1 MEILFDPNRSD
12 EDKRT
17 WLKSR
22 GELPKHVAIIMDGNG
37 RWAKS
42 QGKKRV
48 FGHKKGIETVRKI
61 SEAAAESGI
70 ECLTLYTFSTENWTR
85 PKAEVRAIMELLVRT
100 IRRETKTLMD
110 NNIRLL
116 TIGDLDALPPKC
128 KQELL
133 EGMEETAGNTAMNL
147 VLALSYSGRWELT
160 EAMKMIA
167 EKAKKNE
174 IEVGEIDATT
184 ISEHLQT
191 AGLPDPDLLIRTGGD
206 NRISNFLLWQ
216 VAYSEIVITER
227 PWPAYSKEDFYE
239 SIAIFQDRE
248 RRFGGLNEPPK

>member
-12 EDKRT
+12 EDKRV
-17 WLKSR
+17 WLKGR
-22 GELPKHVAIIMDGNG
+22 GDLPKHVAIIMDGNG
-37 RWAKS
+37 RWAKG

-48 FGHKKGIETVRKI
+48 FGHKKGIETVRQI
-61 SEAAAESGI
+61 SEAAAEAGI

-100 IRRETKTLMD
+100 IRKETKTLMD

-128 KQELL
+128 KEELL
-133 EGMEETAGNTAMNL
+133 EGMEETAANTAMNL
-147 VLALSYSGRWELT
+147 ILALSYSGRWEIT
-160 EAMKMIA
+160 EAVRQIA
-167 EKAKKNE
+167 EK
-174 IEVGEIDATT
+174 VGNSELNSEDIDSET
-184 ISEHLQT
+184 ISNHLQT

-216 VAYSEIVITER
+216 VAYSEIVITET
-227 PWPAYSKEDFYE
+227 PWPAYTKDDFYQ
-239 SIAIFQDRE
+239 SLAIFQDRE
-248 RRFGGLNEPPK
+248 RRFGGLNEPSK